1 LKEYL
6 IGTGGWAY
14 FQIPKLHSLKAY
26 SKAFNFVEVNST
38 FYEIPLLRR
47 VEKWRNIVPEGFQF
61 TVRAHKTITHANR
74 LRPTRE
80 TLEIFG
86 KIQKICGILEAKII
100 HLQTPPS
107 LEMERASIKNLKDLI
122 STVSPSKVRIALET
136 RGIQPSKLP
145 SELVETM
152 QEHNMIHCI
161 DLSKGEMPAYETDI
175 LYSRLFGR
183 GHHNIY
189 QPTDQE
195 LKEIDTKA
203 SNKSFKKAM
212 LSFHFTK
219 MYKDAARLKTY
230 KQTGKFPAVTK
241 STGPTSLEQILREDA
256 QFPAKKQE
264 LIQSQGWK
272 LFDLTPEKRIHA
284 RDVLQRFP
292 EKTYNN
298 LDETIVAAES
308 IMRRQL

>member
-1 LKEYL
+1 MKEYL

-14 FQIPKLHSLKAY
+14 FQIPNLHPLQAY

-38 FYEIPLLRR
+38 FYEVPPPRR
-47 VEKWRNIVPEGFQF
+47 VEKWRKIVPKGFQF
-61 TVRAHKTITHANR
+61 TVRAHKAITHTNR
-74 LRPTRE
+74 LKPTSE

-86 KIQKICGILEAKII
+86 KIRKICGVLKAEII

-107 LEMERASIKNLKDLI
+107 LKMEQASIKNLEDLI
-122 STVSPSKVRIALET
+122 STISLGKVRIALET

-145 SELVETM
+145 SELIETM
-152 QEHNMIHCI
+152 QEHNMIHCV
-161 DLSKGEMPAYETDI
+161 DLAKGEIPAYETDI
-175 LYSRLFGR
+175 LYSRLFGK
-183 GHHNIY
+183 GPHNIY

-203 SNKSFKKAM
+203 SNRNVKKAV
-212 LSFHFTK
+212 LSFHFIK

-230 KQTGKFPAVTK
+230 KQTGKFPTITK
-241 STGPTSLEQILREDA
+241 STGLTSLEQILREDA

-272 LFDLTPEKRIHA
+272 IFDLTPEKRIHA
-284 RDVLQRFP
+284 RDVLQKLP

-298 LDETIVAAES
+298 LNEAIVASES
-308 IMRRQL
+308 IMR